1 MARSLCGVPGLING
15 GSAHSRAGSETTED
29 QRSKQVTVASYT
41 TPLEYYDGVYSMPYI
56 DFQSPA
62 NQVSKDEYQD
72 NNGSEKLY
80 FRKESLITFLEGRN
94 AHLSDKNQ
102 SLIRQ
107 NQKRYAV
114 MAEQPHH
121 CHPRS

>member
-1 MARSLCGVPGLING
+1 M
-15 GSAHSRAGSETTED
+15 
-29 QRSKQVTVASYT
+29 VASYM
-41 TPLEYYDGVYSMPYI
+41 TPMEYYDGVYTMPYI
-56 DFQSPA
+56 DFQSTA

-72 NNGSEKLY
+72 NNGSEKIILSK
-80 FRKESLITFLEGRN
+80 RLLSTFLEGRN

-102 SLIRQ
+102 NLIWQ

>member
-1 MARSLCGVPGLING
+1 MARSLCGVPGLTNG

-29 QRSKQVTVASYT
+29 QRSKQVTVASDT

-62 NQVSKDEYQD
+62 NQVSKDEFED
-72 NNGSEKLY
+72 NKRSEKLY

-94 AHLSDKNQ
+94 AHL
-102 SLIRQ
+102 LLE
-107 NQKRYAV
+107 V
-114 MAEQPHH
+114 
-121 CHPRS
+121 

>member
-1 MARSLCGVPGLING
+1 MARSLCGVPGLTNG

-62 NQVSKDEYQD
+62 NQVAKDENQD
-72 NNGSEKLY
+72 NNGSEIIILSK
-80 FRKESLITFLEGRN
+80 RIVTFLEGRN
-94 AHLSDKNQ
+94 AHLSDKNR

>member
-1 MARSLCGVPGLING
+1 MARSLCGVPGLTNG
-15 GSAHSRAGSETTED
+15 GSAHSRAGSGTTVD

-41 TPLEYYDGVYSMPYI
+41 TPMEYFDEVYSMPYI

-102 SLIRQ
+102 NLIRQ

-114 MAEQPHH
+114 MVEQPHH

>member
-1 MARSLCGVPGLING
+1 MTEFIQCRISIFNLLRTKN
-15 GSAHSRAGSETTED
+15 RRMNLKTT
-29 QRSKQVTVASYT
+29 TV
-41 TPLEYYDGVYSMPYI
+41 V
-56 DFQSPA
+56 
-62 NQVSKDEYQD
+62 K
-72 NNGSEKLY
+72 KLY

-94 AHLSDKNQ
+94 AHLSDKNRN
-102 SLIRQ
+102 LVRQ

>member
-1 MARSLCGVPGLING
+1 MARSLCGVPGLIND
-15 GSAHSRAGSETTED
+15 GSAHIRTGSETTVN
-29 QRSKQVTVASYT
+29 QGSKQVTVASYT
-41 TPLEYYDGVYSMPYI
+41 TPMEHYDGIYSMPYI

-62 NQVSKDEYQD
+62 NQESEDESED

-102 SLIRQ
+102 NLVRQ